1 MRQLV
6 VATVGLTVCGIVGTA
21 PVWAEEGKDLYAKNC
36 VTCHGAAG
44 KGDGPAAKAMKTKPQ
59 DFAVG
64 LKGKSDADIT
74 KTLKEGV
81 VGTEGKATHPKMTK
95 LSDDDLQKVV
105 QYIKHLGGL

>member
-6 VATVGLTVCGIVGTA
+6 VVTVGLTVCGIVGAA
-21 PVWAEEGKDLYAKNC
+21 PAWAEEGKDLYVKNC
-36 VTCHGAAG
+36 VTCHGAEG
-44 KGDGPAAKAMKTKPQ
+44 KGDGPAAKALKTKPQ
-59 DFAVG
+59 DFATG
-64 LKGKSDADIT
+64 LKGKSDADLT

-81 VGTEGKATHPKMTK
+81 VAGKATHPKMSK